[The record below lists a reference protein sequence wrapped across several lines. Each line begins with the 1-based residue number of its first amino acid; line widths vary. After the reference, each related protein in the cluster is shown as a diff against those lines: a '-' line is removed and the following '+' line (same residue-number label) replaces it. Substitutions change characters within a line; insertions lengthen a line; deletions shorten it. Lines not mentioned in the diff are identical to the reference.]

1 MTFLKQLFVWI
12 KYLLLIALAIYFLS
26 GFYRIKPNE
35 IALLHRFGKI
45 INDNVTP
52 GLHYAL
58 PKPFFRVDKV
68 KVKEMKRAAIGF
80 ELVDA
85 IVPRSTVSRQG
96 EFLTGDENIIEV
108 QLVMQYYILNPR
120 IYISRIDQPSQFIR
134 SVAKSYLTNMLAT
147 FPVDKIF
154 EGKGQ
159 TLLQHEVKEKTQ
171 KKLDSLMPN
180 IERWVKITSVNLQNP
195 PSPPVE
201 VADAFKAVAT
211 ARQDRGRLIREA
223 EGYRNDVL
231 PKVKG
236 KAEEIIQQA
245 IAYKIEKI
253 NQAQGDTTRFVD
265 MADEY
270 DKQKNVTSTR
280 LYLETMERVMSKIQK
295 IIVPNEM
302 NNEDLNIRLI
312 GLQK

>member
-12 KYLLLIALAIYFLS
+12 KYLLLIAIAIYLLS

-35 IALLHRFGKI
+35 IVLLYRFGELV
-45 INDNVTP
+45 NDNVSP

-58 PKPFFRVDKV
+58 PKPFYRIDKI

-80 ELVDA
+80 ELVDS

-96 EFLTGDENIIEV
+96 EFITGDENIIEIQIV
-108 QLVMQYYILNPR
+108 VQYYILDPM
-120 IYISRIDQPSQFIR
+120 IYITKINQPSRFIR

-159 TLLQHEVKEKTQ
+159 ALLQHEIKEKTQ

-180 IERWVKITSVNLQNP
+180 GERWVKITSVNLQNP

-236 KAEEIIQQA
+236 RAEEIIQQGL
-245 IAYKIEKI
+245 AYKIEKI
-253 NQAQGDTTRFVD
+253 N
-265 MADEY
+265 
-270 DKQKNVTSTR
+270 
-280 LYLETMERVMSKIQK
+280 
-295 IIVPNEM
+295 
-302 NNEDLNIRLI
+302 
-312 GLQK
+312 